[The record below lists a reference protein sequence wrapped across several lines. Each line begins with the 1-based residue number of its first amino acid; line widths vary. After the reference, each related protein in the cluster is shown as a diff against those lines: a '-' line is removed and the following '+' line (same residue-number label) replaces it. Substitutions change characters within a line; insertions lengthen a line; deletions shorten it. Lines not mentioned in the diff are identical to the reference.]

1 MTPKHSPS
9 EYLKTQVLTASPEQ
23 LQPTLGSFVPQLD
36 QAFNN
41 AMSLAIAQTFWIG
54 VVAAALGLVAA
65 LFMRELPLRSTNAAP
80 AQAGASSG
88 GQDRPRP
95 PVPAAD

>member
-1 MTPKHSPS
+1 
-9 EYLKTQVLTASPEQ
+9 
-23 LQPTLGSFVPQLD
+23 VPQLD
-36 QAFNN
+36 QAFAN

-54 VVAAALGLVAA
+54 VAAAALGFVAA

-80 AQAGASSG
+80 VPAAAGS

-95 PVPAAD
+95 PVPASD